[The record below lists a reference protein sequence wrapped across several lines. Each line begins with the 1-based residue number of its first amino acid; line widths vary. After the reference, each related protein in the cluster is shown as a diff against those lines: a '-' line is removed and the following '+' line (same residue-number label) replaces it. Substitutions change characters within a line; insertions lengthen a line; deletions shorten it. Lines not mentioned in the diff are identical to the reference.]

1 MFTFAILMIIQIF
14 GMIYHRIETMGHIIS
29 ATYIRSPKIGK
40 NSVHA
45 DKVIEISGLS
55 LIKDL
60 IQNVQVCI
68 FLFQIN
74 HKISGS

>member
-14 GMIYHRIETMGHIIS
+14 GMIYHRIETVGHIIS
-29 ATYIRSPKIGK
+29 ATHIRSPKIGK
-40 NSVHA
+40 NSVDA
-45 DKVIEISGLS
+45 DKVIEKSGLS

-68 FLFQIN
+68 FLFQ
-74 HKISGS
+74 